1 MFQFSVCIF
10 LAQFV
15 ATDQLT
21 DNTGKPVTHITSAC
35 TKREIALNDTEFCE
49 TFLYNTPIWTS
60 RLMWLLLETI
70 VFYAYM
76 FSTSAFILY
85 RQCAGTFFPREKSD
99 IKKLIQDFI
108 TYAAINLSWFNINF
122 LLCSMPLIVMLI
134 LNPLLEKHY
143 DDLHP

>member
-1 MFQFSVCIF
+1 
-10 LAQFV
+10 
-15 ATDQLT
+15 
-21 DNTGKPVTHITSAC
+21 
-35 TKREIALNDTEFCE
+35 
-49 TFLYNTPIWTS
+49 
-60 RLMWLLLETI
+60 MWLLLETI

-85 RQCAGTFFPREKSD
+85 RQCAGTFFPKEKSD

-122 LLCSMPLIVMLI
+122 LLCAMPLIVMLV

-143 DDLHP
+143 DDLHPEDEEKGI